1 MFEYSFNMAETLA
14 IAVIILLLGRWIK
27 RKVSVLEKF
36 FIPAPVIG
44 GVLFSLLLL
53 IGHSTGTF
61 AFEFDAV
68 LKNFLMIIFFTTIGF
83 SASFELLKKGGIG
96 VILFL
101 ICATILVILQD
112 VVGVYLA
119 KFFGLHPFIGLAAGS
134 VPLTGGHGTS
144 GAFGPVLEKAGAT
157 GAFSVAIA
165 CATFGL
171 VAGCLIGGPIGRR
184 LLTKYNL
191 KPKEIENP
199 ENKDIIDM
207 EKQLPV
213 SEKTLF
219 DGVVVIA
226 ISMGIGVYI
235 PLLAQKY
242 GLTLPPYI
250 GSMLIAAVIRNIA
263 DSRKI
268 ILPMKEISIIGN
280 ISLSLF
286 LAMALMS
293 LKLWQLAEL
302 ALPLIVILI
311 VQTVM
316 MGLFAYY
323 VTFNVMGR
331 DYDACVLAT
340 GHCGFGLG
348 ATPNAMANMEA
359 FASTTGFSAKAF
371 FILPLVGSLFIDFVN
386 ATIITFFM
394 NIFG

>member
-14 IAVIILLLGRWIK
+14 IAVVILLLGRWIK

-263 DSRKI
+263 DSRKV

-316 MGLFAYY
+316 MGLFAYF

>member
-263 DSRKI
+263 DSRKV

>member
-27 RKVSVLEKF
+27 RKVEVFEKF

-53 IGHSTGTF
+53 VGHVTQTFSISFDGT
-61 AFEFDAV
+61 
-68 LKNFLMIIFFTTIGF
+68 LKDFLMIIFFTTIGF
-83 SASFELLKKGGIG
+83 SASFELLKKGGVG
-96 VILFL
+96 VVLFL
-101 ICATILVILQD
+101 VCATALVILQD

-144 GAFGPVLEKAGAT
+144 GAFGPVLEQAGAT
-157 GAFSVAIA
+157 GALSVAIA

-191 KPKEIENP
+191 KPKSLENP
-199 ENKDIIDM
+199 ETEDIIDL
-207 EKQLPV
+207 EEQLPI
-213 SEKTLF
+213 SEKSLF
-219 DGVVVIA
+219 DGIVVIA
-226 ISMGIGVYI
+226 ISMGIGTYI
-235 PLLAQKY
+235 PLIAKRY
-242 GLTLPPYI
+242 GLVLPPYI
-250 GSMLIAAVIRNIA
+250 GSMLVAAVIRNIA
-263 DSRKI
+263 DARKTV
-268 ILPMKEISIIGN
+268 LPMREIAITGN
-280 ISLSLF
+280 IALSLF

-293 LKLWQLAEL
+293 LRLWELAAL

-311 VQTVM
+311 VQTIV
-316 MGLFAYY
+316 MGLFAYF
-323 VTFNVMGR
+323 VTFNIMGR

-348 ATPNAMANMEA
+348 ATPNAMANMES
-359 FASTTGFSAKAF
+359 FASTTGFSPKAF
-371 FILPLVGSLFIDFVN
+371 FILPLVGSLFIDFIN
-386 ATIITFFM
+386 ASIITFFM
-394 NIFG
+394 NIFK

>member
-14 IAVIILLLGRWIK
+14 IAVVILLLGRWIK

-263 DSRKI
+263 DSRKV
-268 ILPMKEISIIGN
+268 ILPMKEIAIIGN

>member
-263 DSRKI
+263 DSRKV
-268 ILPMKEISIIGN
+268 ILPMKEIAIIGN

>member
-14 IAVIILLLGRWIK
+14 IAVVILLLGRWIK

-101 ICATILVILQD
+101 ICATILVTLQD

-263 DSRKI
+263 DKRRV

-316 MGLFAYY
+316 MGLFAYF

-359 FASTTGFSAKAF
+359 FASSTGFSAKAF

>member
-263 DSRKI
+263 DKRRV

-311 VQTVM
+311 VQTIM
-316 MGLFAYY
+316 MGLFAYF

-359 FASTTGFSAKAF
+359 FASSTGFSAKAF

>member
-14 IAVIILLLGRWIK
+14 IAVVILLLGRWIK

-219 DGVVVIA
+219 DGVVVVA

-359 FASTTGFSAKAF
+359 FATTTGFSAKAF

>member
-14 IAVIILLLGRWIK
+14 IAVVILLLGRWIK

-263 DSRKI
+263 DSRKV

-359 FASTTGFSAKAF
+359 FATTTGFSAKAF

>member
-27 RKVSVLEKF
+27 RKVEVFEKF

-53 IGHSTGTF
+53 VGHVTQTFSISFDGT
-61 AFEFDAV
+61 
-68 LKNFLMIIFFTTIGF
+68 LKDFLMIIFFTTIGF
-83 SASFELLKKGGIG
+83 SASFELLKKGGVG
-96 VILFL
+96 VVLFL
-101 ICATILVILQD
+101 VCATALVILQD

-144 GAFGPVLEKAGAT
+144 GAFGPVLEQAGAT
-157 GAFSVAIA
+157 GALSVAIA

-191 KPKEIENP
+191 KPKSLENP
-199 ENKDIIDM
+199 ETEDIIDL
-207 EKQLPV
+207 EEQLPI
-213 SEKTLF
+213 SEKSLF
-219 DGVVVIA
+219 DGIVVIA
-226 ISMGIGVYI
+226 ISMGIGTYI
-235 PLLAQKY
+235 PLIAKRY
-242 GLTLPPYI
+242 GLVLPPYI
-250 GSMLIAAVIRNIA
+250 GSMLVAAVIRNIA
-263 DSRKI
+263 DARKTV
-268 ILPMKEISIIGN
+268 LPMREIAITGN
-280 ISLSLF
+280 IALSLF

-293 LKLWQLAEL
+293 LRLWELAAL

-311 VQTVM
+311 VQTAV
-316 MGLFAYY
+316 MGLFAYF
-323 VTFNVMGR
+323 VTFNIMGR

-348 ATPNAMANMEA
+348 ATPNAMANMES
-359 FASTTGFSAKAF
+359 FASTTGFSPKAF
-371 FILPLVGSLFIDFVN
+371 FILPLVGSLFIDFIN
-386 ATIITFFM
+386 ASIITFFM
-394 NIFG
+394 NIFK

>member
-14 IAVIILLLGRWIK
+14 IAVVILLLGRWIK

-263 DSRKI
+263 DKRRV

-316 MGLFAYY
+316 MGLFAYF

-359 FASTTGFSAKAF
+359 FASSTGFSAKAF